1 MSRYLFKKY
10 SIMGVILQFLIILP
24 LITPVFADADHQIT
38 SENPVLAEVE
48 GRPIR
53 LQSIEDKKINDL
65 RKQLYNL
72 VQIKLHRDAIQKLG
86 SKYPK
91 YNIDTQVS
99 VSKKEIKTFYD
110 LNNLAAQ
117 GSLKDLSLEI
127 KYYMQR
133 LKVQQQQGIIDQ
145 LYQTAIREN
154 LVSDRTTMPNDFL
167 IKVPIETAFFRSSP
181 NSDVMFL
188 EFSDYQ
194 CPACRMT
201 QPTINQ
207 LMSKYKSSVIFTY
220 RHMPLSFHTEADE
233 AALATECARDQGKFE
248 SMHQSFFS
256 NQGQLSK
263 EKAKIFD
270 FLKTLG
276 KSVGISNIKQYN
288 RCIDDQ
294 KYADR
299 IQNDIQTAVSIGVTG
314 TPGFI
319 IGKYDKKTKILRGEM
334 VTGGLK
340 MAAFEQIIKKYLN

>member
-1 MSRYLFKKY
+1 MFSRIFKKY
-10 SIMGVILQFLIILP
+10 LIINVILQFLLILP
-24 LITPVFADADHQIT
+24 LITLVFADADRQIT
-38 SENPVLAEVE
+38 SDNPILAEVE
-48 GRPIR
+48 GQAIM
-53 LQSIEDKKINDL
+53 LQNIEDKKINDL

-72 VQIKLHRDAIQKLG
+72 VQIKLRRDAIQKLG
-86 SKYPK
+86 TKYPK
-91 YNIDTQVS
+91 YKIDTQVN
-99 VSKKEIKTFYD
+99 VSKKEIKAFYD
-110 LNNLAAQ
+110 LNNLASQ
-117 GSLKDLSLEI
+117 GTLKDLSLEI
-127 KYYMQR
+127 KYYIQR
-133 LKVQQQQGIIDQ
+133 LKIQQQQGIVDQ

-154 LVSDRTTMPNDFL
+154 LISDRTAAPNDFL

-233 AALATECARDQGKFE
+233 AALAAECARDQGKFE

-256 NQGQLSK
+256 NQSQLAK
-263 EKAKIFD
+263 EKNRIFD
-270 FLKTLG
+270 FLKTVG
-276 KSVGISNIKQYN
+276 KSVGIANIKQFN
-288 RCIDDQ
+288 SCIDDQ

-299 IQNDIQTAVSIGVTG
+299 VQNDIQTAVSIGVTG

-319 IGKYDKKTKILRGEM
+319 IGKYDKKTKILKGEM

-340 MAAFEQIIKKYLN
+340 MAGFEQIIRKYLN